1 MSEWPWKAQSV
12 AEVGSYQGD
21 EVWSGDASLQQTSV
35 LGPGDGCG
43 AKLEGNTNK
52 IQGVVADCCKGRP
65 GSGGSSLASVSHLQ
79 SSGGTSSVSVLPQ
92 TGAHSQPY
100 KEHLSSQA
108 ACGPH
113 EKTSFN
119 SRFDCRDTDESGCL
133 EETSGVCATETAP
146 AAVQNSRLSSLVSKV
161 SWFAQDAG
169 RLLWSSAAVLQQ
181 IRKKGLQPVGA
192 CWTSRFVSLVRDSK
206 VLSLVSSSQVFTMVK
221 GSFIFASLKDSTIFS
236 VVKDLPLVQQVHME
250 FMLNLQAEEG
260 AQVQDC
266 TDSDATQP
274 PCYVK
279 QTAKQATQLLPVQD
293 YGEIELPHEPQHF
306 ESSRTVHN
314 KMGICISRQTLVEFP
329 ESLLRLQTVPLPEL
343 LDTLQSVISTLLLT
357 PQKIVAVY
365 WLSVAKCS
373 HPTPCP
379 ALLTLAETGLLT
391 LTANSGPLV
400 LFHYLPLFQLKEV
413 HITLAGH
420 SLRLMGATEES
431 ILGVYTHSEKLTKE
445 LCRAMLSIMH
455 PGDHRVS
462 QHPLLHGDLLKMSL
476 AWETHV
482 PDLLLDAG
490 LRVYCQFQKSLADL
504 IYLLHQNMDHEMVS
518 LGEVRLRLCTTV
530 GVRLRTC
537 SEAVAKLVLTD
548 THIGLVQ
555 EDAVFYPTACSPPI
569 VPLGP
574 QFHDLTLRQRSDVR
588 CVLVHDEDESGAVR
602 LDVILANMRARG
614 HPERVTKTATPS
626 AHISDSSLHAEVWK
640 LTFSC
645 SSEAACLINHLSNV

>member
-12 AEVGSYQGD
+12 AEVGSYKGD

-43 AKLEGNTNK
+43 AKPEGNTNK

-65 GSGGSSLASVSHLQ
+65 GSGGSSLASMSHLQ

-92 TGAHSQPY
+92 TSAHSQPN

-119 SRFDCRDTDESGCL
+119 GQFGCGDTDESGCL
-133 EETSGVCATETAP
+133 EETSGVCGTETAP

-161 SWFAQDAG
+161 SWFAQDAV

-181 IRKKGLQPVGA
+181 VREKGLQPVGA
-192 CWTSRFVSLVRDSK
+192 CWTSHFVSLVRDSK
-206 VLSLVSSSQVFTMVK
+206 VLSRVKSSQVLTTVK

-236 VVKDLPLVQQVHME
+236 VVKDLPLIQRIHME
-250 FMLNLQAEEG
+250 FILNLQSEEG

-266 TDSDATQP
+266 TATQP
-274 PCYVK
+274 PRYVK
-279 QTAKQATQLLPVQD
+279 QAAKQVTQLLPVQD
-293 YGEIELPHEPQHF
+293 CGEPEVPHESQHF

-314 KMGICISRQTLVEFP
+314 RMDIRISRQTLIEFP
-329 ESLLRLQTVPLPEL
+329 DFLLRLQTAPLPEL

-373 HPTPCP
+373 HPKPCP

-391 LTANSGPLV
+391 LTSNSGPLV

-455 PGDHRVS
+455 PGDPRVS

-476 AWETHV
+476 DWESHV

-490 LRVYCQFQKSLADL
+490 LRVCCQFQKSLADL

-518 LGEVRLRLCTTV
+518 LGEVHLRLYTTV
-530 GVRLRTC
+530 GVRLSTC
-537 SEAVAKLVLTD
+537 REAVAKLILTD

-555 EDAVFYPTACSPPI
+555 EDAVFYPTACSFPI
-569 VPLGP
+569 VPCGP
-574 QFHDLTLRQRSDVR
+574 QFHDLTLRQCSDVR
-588 CVLVHDEDESGAVR
+588 CVLVHDEDESGAVG
-602 LDVILANMRARG
+602 LDVILANVRARG
-614 HPERVTKTATPS
+614 HPESVTKTATPS
-626 AHISDSSLHAEVWK
+626 AHISNSSLHAEMWK
-640 LTFSC
+640 LTFSG